1 MKIAEIVKWKCF
13 WKLISILQP
22 FLPLLLSLL
31 AWKVLNT
38 AAFHF
43 EWHTLHNFGDWLTII
58 AGMAQPWTAISLDR
72 GPSASHVMFPG
83 HVAEI
88 IFSGK
93 HWSCRYQ
100 LISVIDWLLTCS
112 LIIWTLNILGS
123 KSLSKS
129 WFKISTKLQPN
140 CSCTN

>member
-13 WKLISILQP
+13 WKLISIPQP

-38 AAFHF
+38 AAFNF
-43 EWHTLHNFGDWLTII
+43 EWHTLHNFGDWLTIM
-58 AGMAQPWTAISLDR
+58 AGMAQPWTAITLDR
-72 GPSASHVMFPG
+72 GPSAYHVP
-83 HVAEI
+83 
-88 IFSGK
+88 
-93 HWSCRYQ
+93 WSCWKDHFQRKTEVVDIHSSLW
-100 LISVIDWLLTCS
+100 LIVDLLFDH
-112 LIIWTLNILGS
+112 LMKILGP